1 MNEHAGPAPISSTDL
16 DNLGS
21 PNGDVGISS
30 FATRDAT
37 LAALNPN
44 AEVPGSDDDDDD
56 ETSTTTGLNPDPDYE
71 KSAGAAELMTPDDA
85 PGPDDD
91 DALSSEDT
99 DDDRG

>member
-16 DNLGS
+16 DKLGS

-37 LAALNPN
+37 IAALNPN
-44 AEVPGSDDDDDD
+44 ADVPDSDDEDD

-71 KSAGAAELMTPDDA
+71 KSAGAAELMTPDDE
-85 PGPDDD
+85 DD
-91 DALSSEDT
+91 LSSDDT
-99 DDDRG
+99 EDDR

>member
-16 DNLGS
+16 DKLGS

-37 LAALNPN
+37 IAALNPN
-44 AEVPGSDDDDDD
+44 ADVPDSDDDD

-71 KSAGAAELMTPDDA
+71 KSAGAAELMTPDNA
-85 PGPDDD
+85 PGPDDND
-91 DALSSEDT
+91 ELSSEDT
-99 DDDRG
+99 DDDR

>member
-1 MNEHAGPAPISSTDL
+1 MKEQAGPAPISSTDL
-16 DNLGS
+16 DQLGS

-37 LAALNPN
+37 IAALN
-44 AEVPGSDDDDDD
+44 ADTDSDDDAD

-85 PGPDDD
+85 PGPEDNE
-91 DALSSEDT
+91 LSSDDT
-99 DDDRG
+99 DDDR